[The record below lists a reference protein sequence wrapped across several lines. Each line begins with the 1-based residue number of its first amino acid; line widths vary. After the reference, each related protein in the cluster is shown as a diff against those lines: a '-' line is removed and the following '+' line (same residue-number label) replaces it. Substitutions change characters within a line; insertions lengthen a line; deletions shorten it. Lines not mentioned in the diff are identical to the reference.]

1 MQYKLLFVFAAL
13 MVCSQALTLGE
24 SIGVLYTIND
34 KRYDDLIIRMKGASF
49 TDNRDT
55 LLKTSVGAF
64 AFNCNQVT
72 ALISAYTFESD
83 RANAL
88 QILKEN
94 ILDPQNKATI
104 INSFS
109 NADAKKKATD
119 ILATVVAC
127 KTEGI
132 APEKF
137 PSVILPYKDQWNITD
152 LESLI
157 KQINK
162 APYSDRKLQ
171 IAEEALTS
179 TNKILTSEQACVLYE
194 SFAYSADMLALTEFV
209 KDRIVG
215 LTCDQVIS
223 ILNRFSFQ
231 NDKLDALRAFKHN
244 IIDVENKLNIVD
256 SFTYISTKDEARKIL
271 DDLKPKSYLFGL
283 PTGKCVFALDVS
295 GSMSISFTLST
306 GQKMN
311 RLDFV
316 KKEFAKTVG
325 NFDNTTEFN
334 ILPYSSSV
342 SIWKAG
348 GLQQG
353 TQANIADAIAY
364 SKRFSANGGTNIYSV
379 LQAAWN
385 IPGVD
390 TIYLLTDGSPSVG
403 VVDTNKIIADVKAW
417 NAKTQIKVNT
427 IAFLMGPESAVSKE
441 ASRKLMSAIA
451 EATNGIYRA
460 VESEI

>member
-1 MQYKLLFVFAAL
+1 

-325 NFDNTTEFN
+325 NFDNSTEFN

>member
-1 MQYKLLFVFAAL
+1 